1 MKQHKH
7 IRLLTILCTMLI
19 TIFAMTGCNNTSIN
33 DMANKINDKYSAT
46 TESPSDKPSSSDKS
60 DNNTSSDG
68 SLITTTG
75 FDLSKIP
82 EFNNSP
88 IYEYNDNKPLF
99 TSDEITSKAY
109 ENYADLDNLGRVQ
122 TAMACLGEE
131 TLPTSSRG
139 DINSVTPTGWKQK
152 KYDTIKDGGYLYNRC
167 HLIAHELAGEDAN
180 EKNLATGTR
189 YMNVSGMLPYEN
201 LVRAYIDDTGNHVMY
216 RVTPMFIGEELVC
229 RGVLI
234 EAYSVEDNG
243 EGIKFCIYCYN
254 NQPGITI
261 DYTTG
266 ESHLSTDTSTKD
278 DDVNIT
284 SDTYI
289 LNTKNKVVHKPTC
302 SSVDKMSESN
312 KKTYTGS
319 LSDLLNEGY
328 KTCGSCH
335 PEK

>member
-1 MKQHKH
+1 MKKRKH
-7 IRLLTILCTMLI
+7 SFAFLTCLLLI
-19 TIFAMTGCNNTSIN
+19 CSFFITGCNNSSLN
-33 DMANKINDKYSAT
+33 DMASKINDKYNTS
-46 TESPSDKPSSSDKS
+46 ESDNSQNNPSDDK
-60 DNNTSSDG
+60 

-88 IYEYNDNKPLF
+88 IYEYNNNKPSF
-99 TSDEITSKAY
+99 TSSEITSKAY
-109 ENYADLDNLGRVQ
+109 EKYSELDDLGRVG
-122 TAMACLGEE
+122 TAIACLGEE

-139 DINSVTPTGWKQK
+139 DINSVTPTGWKQA
-152 KYDTIKDGGYLYNRC
+152 KYDEIDNGGYLYNRC

-180 EKNLATGTR
+180 AKNLATGTR

-201 LVRAYIDDTGNHVMY
+201 IIRAYIDDTGNHVMY
-216 RVTPMFIGEELVC
+216 RVIPMFINEELVC

-234 EAYSVEDNG
+234 EAYSVEDDG
-243 EGIKFCIYCYN
+243 KGIQFCVYCYN

-266 ESHLSTDTSTKD
+266 NSRLSSNTKD
-278 DDVNIT
+278 DDIVIT
-284 SDTYI
+284 SNAYI
-289 LNTKNKVVHKPTC
+289 LNTKSKTVHKPTC
-302 SSVDKMSESN
+302 SSVTHMSESN

-319 LSDLLNEGY
+319 LSDILNEGY

-335 PEK
+335 PE

>member
-1 MKQHKH
+1 MKKRKH
-7 IRLLTILCTMLI
+7 SFTFLICMLLICSFFI
-19 TIFAMTGCNNTSIN
+19 TGCNNSSLN
-33 DMANKINDKYSAT
+33 DMANKINDKYDTS
-46 TESPSDKPSSSDKS
+46 ESDKPYGNPSNDK
-60 DNNTSSDG
+60 

-88 IYEYNDNKPLF
+88 VYEYNNNKPLF
-99 TSDEITSKAY
+99 TSSEITNKAY
-109 ENYADLDNLGRVQ
+109 ENYSELDDLGRVG

-139 DINSVTPTGWKQK
+139 DINSVTPTGWKQA
-152 KYDTIKDGGYLYNRC
+152 KYDEIDNGGYLYNRC

-180 EKNLATGTR
+180 SKNLATGTR

-216 RVTPMFIGEELVC
+216 RVTPMFIDKELVC

-243 EGIKFCIYCYN
+243 KGIQFCVYCYN

-266 ESHLSTDTSTKD
+266 NSQLSSNTKD
-278 DDVNIT
+278 DDVIIT
-284 SDTYI
+284 SNTYI
-289 LNTKNKVVHKPTC
+289 LNTKSKTVHKPTC
-302 SSVDKMSESN
+302 SSVTNMSESN

-335 PEK
+335 PE